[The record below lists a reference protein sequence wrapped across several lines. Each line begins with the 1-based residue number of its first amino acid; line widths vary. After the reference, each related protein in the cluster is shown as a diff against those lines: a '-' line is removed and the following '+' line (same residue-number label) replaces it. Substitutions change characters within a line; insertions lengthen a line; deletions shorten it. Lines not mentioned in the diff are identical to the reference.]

1 MTADEVKVFEQDPL
15 FQEKLHLRSWDDAGK
30 VEGLEIPPLST
41 YRDLL
46 RTHLQN

>member
-1 MTADEVKVFEQDPL
+1 MTAEEVKAFEQDPL
-15 FQEKLHLRSWDDAGK
+15 FQEKLLLRSWDDGGK

-46 RTHLQN
+46 LSHLGG